1 MDIQFNGIENY
12 TEFVFDEPVSVDPT
26 QNLWVIFDN
35 VSGAAYTAACGNY
48 AANDPN
54 GRWVELQGAWYD
66 MLTVGITDPVCF
78 NIHTYITDGTS
89 FNIYRDGELIAN
101 VPATDAE
108 LQTYFDQVAIGN
120 YQYQVTAVSPT
131 CESDFAL
138 TPDLSQNYVTVNVTS
153 VVENVE
159 SRIYPNP
166 TTGNVMIEA
175 ADMNHITV
183 VNSLGQVLYDADV
196 YGDQMTMN
204 LGQFKAGV
212 YMIRIVTES
221 GVSVNRVTVT
231 K

>member
-35 VSGAAYTAACGNY
+35 VSGAAYPAACGNY
-48 AANDPN
+48 ASNDPN

-101 VPATDAE
+101 VPATGAE
-108 LQTYFDQVAIGN
+108 METYFDQVAIGN
-120 YQYQVTAVSPT
+120 YQYQVTAVT
-131 CESDFAL
+131 TNCESDFAL
-138 TPDLSQNYVTVNVTS
+138 TPDLSQNYVQINVTS
-153 VVENVE
+153 VADAVE
-159 SRIYPNP
+159 SRLYPNP
-166 TTGNVMIEA
+166 TSGNVTIEA
-175 ADMNHITV
+175 NGMKHITV
-183 VNSLGQVLYDADV
+183 MSALGQILYDSNIS
-196 YGDQMTMN
+196 GDTYTLN
-204 LGQFKAGV
+204 LGKYNAGM
-212 YMIRIVTES
+212 YMVRIFTDN
-221 GVSVNRVTVT
+221 GVSVQRVTVV